1 LRAFERA
8 RHPKMMLPIFA
19 LLCTV
24 GVPCRPSL
32 RSLDS
37 AGMSASRLEAVDRVM
52 ERGVQAEGF
61 PGAAVVIG
69 RRDQMV
75 LSRGY
80 GTLDWPPSSAAV
92 SPERTLYDLASLT
105 KVIATTSAVMV
116 LYDEHRISLD
126 APVSRYLPAFSHGA
140 KARVTIRELLEH
152 RSGLPAGRNLAHLT
166 HFVPSPVRA
175 RELILSTTLEY
186 EPGSAQLYSD
196 VGMDVLGFVVEA
208 IAHQPL
214 DRFVQRRIF
223 APLQMTSTSYRPD
236 AVRRG
241 RAAPTER
248 NGLRGHPLKGE
259 VHDGDAYA
267 LGGVAGHAG
276 LFSTASDLARFA
288 QMLLDGGTLNG
299 RRIIADST
307 VSQFTHRS
315 AGWRALG
322 WDTCSGGASCGQHM
336 SERAYGH
343 TGFTGT
349 SLWID
354 PDRGLYVIV
363 LANWLHER
371 PDGLTPPIAILAD
384 VRADVAD
391 IATLAADSDRAQPSE
406 WRADRA
412 IGWKP

>member
-1 LRAFERA
+1 ML
-8 RHPKMMLPIFA
+8 LPILA

-24 GVPCRPSL
+24 GAPCRLPV
-32 RSLDS
+32 RAPDS
-37 AGMSASRLEAVDRVM
+37 VGMSAERLEAVDRVV
-52 ERGVQAEGF
+52 ERGVAAAGF
-61 PGAAVVIG
+61 PGAAVIIG
-69 RRDQMV
+69 RRGATV

-80 GTLDWPPSSAAV
+80 GTLDYSPASTAV

-105 KVIATTSAVMV
+105 KVVATTTAVMV
-116 LYDEHRISLD
+116 LFDEHRLSLD
-126 APVSRYLPAFSHGA
+126 APVARYLPAFSRGA
-140 KARVTIRELLEH
+140 KSRVTIRELLEH
-152 RSGLPAGRNLAHLT
+152 RSGLPAGRNLSHFT
-166 HFVPSPVRA
+166 HSPARA
-175 RELILSTTLEY
+175 RALVLATTLENA
-186 EPGSAQLYSD
+186 PGTVQQYSD

-208 IAHQPL
+208 VARESL
-214 DRFVQRRIF
+214 DRFVHRRIF
-223 APLQMTSTSYRPD
+223 APLAMTSTMYRPGV
-236 AVRRG
+236 AL
-241 RAAPTER
+241 RARTAPTEIH
-248 NGLRGHPLKGE
+248 NARGPLKGT

-288 QMLLDGGTLNG
+288 QMLLDGGTLDG
-299 RRIIADST
+299 RRIVADST
-307 VSQFTHRS
+307 VALFTHRS

-322 WDTCSGGASCGQHM
+322 WDTCAGGASCGQHM

-391 IATLAADSDRAQPSE
+391 IATVAADSDRAEPSE
-406 WRADRA
+406 WRADRM
-412 IGWKP
+412 IGWRR